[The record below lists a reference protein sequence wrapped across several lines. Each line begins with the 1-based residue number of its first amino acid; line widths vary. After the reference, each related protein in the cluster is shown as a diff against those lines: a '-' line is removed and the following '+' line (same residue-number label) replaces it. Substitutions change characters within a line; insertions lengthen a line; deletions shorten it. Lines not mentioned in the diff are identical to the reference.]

1 MLQVNLQQDSSP
13 SLKPGLKPGL
23 QPKAQS
29 SFSIH
34 GIGVSGGIAIGKAH
48 LVSNAMLEVVHY
60 QLPHKLVEDEIKR
73 FDNAIHT
80 VKKELEAIRS
90 SLSKN
95 APAELSAFIGT
106 HLMMLADKSLSELP
120 KDIIRKEHCNAEWA
134 IKQQMDDIVAQFEA
148 IEDAY
153 LRERQHDV
161 VQVVERVIKVLLGH
175 PAPENSKLGK
185 AAAKQKQNTVIQEN
199 KIILVAHDISPADA
213 IQFKQHNFAA
223 FITDVGGVTSHTAI
237 LARSLNIPS
246 IVALQRARDLIDDGE
261 LIIVDGSLG
270 VVIVNPS
277 AEILAEYKLR
287 QEQFEL
293 EQQKLKRIKTTKAV
307 TMCGMAI
314 ELQANIEVPEDVAA
328 VKASGATGIGLYRTE
343 FLFMNKREMPDEEE
357 QFQAYK
363 QVAQAM
369 HGLPVTIRTLDL
381 GADKQMNPDTVS
393 DCANPALGLRA
404 VRLCLSE
411 PAIFHTQLRALLR
424 ASHYGNIKIL
434 IPMLSTLGELRQTKL
449 FLERAKLSLRKQN
462 IPFNENITLGG
473 MIEVPAAAINA
484 EAFAKELDFLSIG
497 TNDLIQYTLAI
508 DRTDDAVA
516 HLYNPLHPS
525 VLKLISITIK
535 AGLKLGKP
543 VAVCGEMAGDAK
555 LTKLLIG
562 MGLRQLSMHPSNVLS
577 VKQQILHSQM
587 AVLNSNARTI
597 LRHTDLEKIEP
608 LIAKFNLN
616 TL

>member
-1 MLQVNLQQDSSP
+1 LLPDNIHT
-13 SLKPGLKPGL
+13 
-23 QPKAQS
+23 QS
-29 SFSIH
+29 SFSMH
-34 GIGVSGGIAIGKAH
+34 GIGVSSGIAIGRAH
-48 LVSNAMLEVVHY
+48 LVSNALLEVVHY
-60 QLPHKLVEDEIKR
+60 QLPQHLLDDEIQR
-73 FDNAIHT
+73 FDDAIIT
-80 VKKELEAIRS
+80 VKQDLERIRN

-106 HLMMLADKSLSELP
+106 HLMMLADKSLSEIPREL
-120 KDIIRKEHCNAEWA
+120 IRKEQCNAEWA
-134 IKQQMDDIVAQFEA
+134 IKQQMDDIVEQFEA

-153 LRERQHDV
+153 LRERKHDV

-175 PAPENSKLGK
+175 PAPSQ
-185 AAAKQKQNTVIQEN
+185 ATTKQKEN
-199 KIILVAHDISPADA
+199 AIILVAHDISPADA
-213 IQFKQHNFAA
+213 IQFKQHHFAA

-246 IVALQRARDLIDDGE
+246 IVALQRARDLINDGE

-270 VVIVNPS
+270 VVIANPS

-293 EQQKLKRIKTTKAV
+293 EQQKLKRIKSTKAV
-307 TMCGMAI
+307 TLCGIAI

-363 QVAQAM
+363 QVAEAM
-369 HGLPVTIRTLDL
+369 HGMPVTIRTLDL
-381 GADKQMNPDTVS
+381 GADKQMNPDSVS
-393 DCANPALGLRA
+393 ECANPALGLRA

-411 PAIFHTQLRALLR
+411 PQIFHTQLRALLR

-449 FLERAKLSLRKQN
+449 LLERAKLSLRKQN
-462 IPFNENITLGG
+462 IPFNENIALGG

-525 VLKLISITIK
+525 VLKLISMTIK
-535 AGLKLGKP
+535 AGAKLGKS

-562 MGLRQLSMHPSNVLS
+562 MGLSQLSMHPSNVLS
-577 VKQQILHSQM
+577 VKQQILRSQM
-587 AVLNSNARTI
+587 AKLNSHARKV
-597 LRHTDLEKIEP
+597 LSHTDLEKIEP
-608 LIAKFNLN
+608 LVAKFNQY
-616 TL
+616 

>member
-1 MLQVNLQQDSSP
+1 LPPRQTKP
-13 SLKPGLKPGL
+13 S
-23 QPKAQS
+23 ASVISQS
-29 SFSIH
+29 SFSMH
-34 GIGVSGGIAIGKAH
+34 GIGVSSGIAIGRAH
-48 LVSNAMLEVVHY
+48 LVSNALLEVVHY
-60 QLPHKLVEDEIKR
+60 QLPQHLIDNEIKR
-73 FDNAIHT
+73 FENAINT
-80 VKKELEAIRS
+80 VKSDLERIRH

-106 HLMMLADKSLSELP
+106 HLMMLADKSLSEVP
-120 KDIIRKEHCNAEWA
+120 KDIIRKEYCNAEWA
-134 IKQQMDDIVAQFEA
+134 IKQQMDDIVEQFEA

-175 PAPENSKLGK
+175 PAPGQAEI
-185 AAAKQKQNTVIQEN
+185 KQNESAM
-199 KIILVAHDISPADA
+199 ILVAHDISPADA

-223 FITDVGGVTSHTAI
+223 FITDVGGATSHTAI

-246 IVALQRARDLIDDGE
+246 IVALQRARDLINDGE
-261 LIIVDGSLG
+261 LIIVDGTLG
-270 VVIVNPS
+270 VVIANPS

-293 EQQKLKRIKTTKAV
+293 EQQKLKRITTTKAV
-307 TMCGMAI
+307 TMCGTAI
-314 ELQANIEVPEDVAA
+314 ELHANIEVPEDVAA

-343 FLFMNKREMPDEEE
+343 FLFMNKREMPNEEE
-357 QFQAYK
+357 QFKAYR
-363 QVAQAM
+363 QVAEAM

-381 GADKQMNPDTVS
+381 GADKQMNPDTIS
-393 DCANPALGLRA
+393 ECANPALGLRA

-411 PAIFHTQLRALLR
+411 PQIFHTQLRALLR

-434 IPMLSTLGELRQTKL
+434 IPMLSTLSELRQTKL
-449 FLERAKLSLRKQN
+449 LLERAKLSLRRQN
-462 IPFNENITLGG
+462 IPFNENIALGG

-535 AGLKLGKP
+535 AGAKLGKA

-577 VKQQILHSQM
+577 VKQQILRSQM
-587 AVLNSNARTI
+587 DKLNSNARKV
-597 LRHTDLEKIEP
+597 LHHTDIEKIEP
-608 LIAKFNLN
+608 LVAKFNLY
-616 TL
+616 

>member
-1 MLQVNLQQDSSP
+1 MSIVSS
-13 SLKPGLKPGL
+13 
-23 QPKAQS
+23 S

-34 GIGVSGGIAIGKAH
+34 GIGVSSGIAIGQAH
-48 LVSNAMLEVVHY
+48 LVSNALLEVVHY
-60 QLPHKLVEDEIKR
+60 VLPENLVDEEIAR
-73 FDNAIHT
+73 FTNAVRT
-80 VKKELEAIRS
+80 VKNDLEVIRNT
-90 SLSKN
+90 LSKN
-95 APAELSAFIGT
+95 APAEISAFIHT
-106 HLMMLADKSLSELP
+106 HLIMLADKSLSEVP

-134 IKQQMDDIVAQFEA
+134 IKQQMDDIVEQFEA
-148 IEDAY
+148 IEDEY
-153 LRERQHDV
+153 LRERKHDV

-175 PAPENSKLGK
+175 PSQAPNQNKDK
-185 AAAKQKQNTVIQEN
+185 KQQESA
-199 KIILVAHDISPADA
+199 IILVAHDISPADA

-246 IVALQRARDLIDDGE
+246 IVALQRARDLINDGE
-261 LIIVDGSLG
+261 MIIVDGSLG

-277 AEILAEYKLR
+277 KEVLAEYELR
-287 QEQFEL
+287 QDQWRL
-293 EQQKLKRIKTTKAV
+293 EQQKLKRIKSTKAI
-307 TMCGMAI
+307 TMDGTVI

-363 QVAQAM
+363 QVAEAM
-369 HGLPVTIRTLDL
+369 KGMPVTIRTLDL

-393 DCANPALGLRA
+393 NCANPALGLRA

-411 PAIFHTQLRALLR
+411 PQIFHTQLRALLR
-424 ASHYGNIKIL
+424 ASHYGDVKIL

-462 IPFNENITLGG
+462 IPFNENIALGG

-484 EAFAKELDFLSIG
+484 EAFAKELDFMSIG

-508 DRTDDAVA
+508 DRTDDEVA
-516 HLYNPLHPS
+516 HLYNPLHPA
-525 VLKLISITIK
+525 VLKLISMTII
-535 AGLKLGKP
+535 AGAKLGKS

-562 MGLRQLSMHPSNVLS
+562 MGLRQFSMHPSNVLS
-577 VKQQILHSQM
+577 VKQQVLHSQIAM
-587 AVLNSNARTI
+587 LKSNAHKV
-597 LRHTDLEKIEP
+597 LSQSDLEKIEP
-608 LIAKFNLN
+608 LVAKFNLH
-616 TL
+616 

>member
-1 MLQVNLQQDSSP
+1 MTTLARVSKLFSENSQPSATSSP
-13 SLKPGLKPGL
+13 
-23 QPKAQS
+23 QS
-29 SFSIH
+29 SFSMH
-34 GIGVSGGIAIGKAH
+34 GIGVSGGIAIGRAH
-48 LVSNAMLEVVHY
+48 LVSNALLEVVHY
-60 QLPHKLVEDEIKR
+60 QLPQKLVEDEIKR
-73 FDNAIHT
+73 FENAINT
-80 VKKELEAIRS
+80 VIKDLERIRH
-90 SLSKN
+90 SLSIN
-95 APAELSAFIGT
+95 APAELGAFIAT
-106 HLMMLADKSLSELP
+106 HLMMLADKSLSEVP
-120 KDIIRKEHCNAEWA
+120 KEIIRKEYCNAEWA
-134 IKQQMDDIVAQFEA
+134 IKQQMDDIVEQFEA
-148 IEDAY
+148 IEDTY
-153 LRERQHDV
+153 LRERKHDV

-175 PAPENSKLGK
+175 PAPGQ
-185 AAAKQKQNTVIQEN
+185 AAIKQNEN
-199 KIILVAHDISPADA
+199 AIILVAHDISPADA

-246 IVALQRARDLIDDGE
+246 IVALQRARDLINDGE
-261 LIIVDGSLG
+261 LIIVDGTLG
-270 VVIVNPS
+270 VVIANPS
-277 AEILAEYKLR
+277 TEILAEYKLR

-293 EQQKLKRIKTTKAV
+293 EQQKLKRIKSTKAV
-307 TMCGMAI
+307 TMCGTAI
-314 ELQANIEVPEDVAA
+314 ELHANIEVPEDVTA

-343 FLFMNKREMPDEEE
+343 FLFMNKREMPNEEE
-357 QFQAYK
+357 QFKAYK
-363 QVAQAM
+363 QVAEAM
-369 HGLPVTIRTLDL
+369 GGLPVTIRTLDL

-393 DCANPALGLRA
+393 ECANPALGLRA

-411 PAIFHTQLRALLR
+411 PQIFHTQLRALLR

-434 IPMLSTLGELRQTKL
+434 IPMLSTLSELRQTKL
-449 FLERAKLSLRKQN
+449 LLERAKLSLRKQN
-462 IPFNENITLGG
+462 IPFNENIALGG

-535 AGLKLGKP
+535 AGAKLGKS

-577 VKQQILHSQM
+577 VKQQILRSQIDKLNNH
-587 AVLNSNARTI
+587 ARKVLS
-597 LRHTDLEKIEP
+597 LTDLEKIEP
-608 LIAKFNLN
+608 LVAKFNQC
-616 TL
+616 

>member
-1 MLQVNLQQDSSP
+1 M
-13 SLKPGLKPGL
+13 
-23 QPKAQS
+23 
-29 SFSIH
+29 H
-34 GIGVSGGIAIGKAH
+34 GIGVSGGIAIGRAH
-48 LVSNAMLEVVHY
+48 LVSNALLEVVHY
-60 QLPHKLVEDEIKR
+60 QLPQHLIDNEIKR
-73 FDNAIHT
+73 FENAINT
-80 VKKELEAIRS
+80 VKKDLERIRH
-90 SLSKN
+90 SLAKN

-106 HLMMLADKSLSELP
+106 HLMMLADKSLSEIP
-120 KDIIRKEHCNAEWA
+120 KDIIRKEQCNAEWA
-134 IKQQMDDIVAQFEA
+134 IKQQMDDIVVQFDA

-153 LRERQHDV
+153 LRERKHDV

-175 PAPENSKLGK
+175 PAPGQTKV
-185 AAAKQKQNTVIQEN
+185 KQNEN
-199 KIILVAHDISPADA
+199 AIILVAHDISPADA

-261 LIIVDGSLG
+261 MIIVDGTLG
-270 VVIVNPS
+270 VVIANPS

-293 EQQKLKRIKTTKAV
+293 EQQKLKRIKSTKAV
-307 TMCGMAI
+307 TMCGTAI

-343 FLFMNKREMPDEEE
+343 FLFMNKREMPNEEE

-363 QVAQAM
+363 QVAEAM
-369 HGLPVTIRTLDL
+369 QGLPVTIRTLDL
-381 GADKQMNPDTVS
+381 GADKQMNPDSVS
-393 DCANPALGLRA
+393 NCANPALGLRA

-434 IPMLSTLGELRQTKL
+434 IPMLSTLSELRQTKL
-449 FLERAKLSLRKQN
+449 LLERAKLSLRKQN
-462 IPFNENITLGG
+462 IPFNENIALGG

-535 AGLKLGKP
+535 AGQKLGKS

-562 MGLRQLSMHPSNVLS
+562 MGLRQLSMHPSNVLN
-577 VKQQILHSQM
+577 VKQQILRSQM
-587 AVLNSNARTI
+587 DKLNSNARKV
-597 LRHTDLEKIEP
+597 LSYTDLEKIEP
-608 LIAKFNLN
+608 LVAKFNQY
-616 TL
+616 

>member
-1 MLQVNLQQDSSP
+1 M
-13 SLKPGLKPGL
+13 
-23 QPKAQS
+23 
-29 SFSIH
+29 H
-34 GIGVSGGIAIGKAH
+34 GIGVSGGIAIGRAH
-48 LVSNAMLEVVHY
+48 LVSNALLEVVHY
-60 QLPHKLVEDEIKR
+60 QLPQHLVDDEIKR
-73 FDNAIHT
+73 FDDAINT
-80 VKKELEAIRS
+80 VKKDLEVIRN

-106 HLMMLADKSLSELP
+106 HLMMLADKSLSEIP
-120 KDIIRKEHCNAEWA
+120 KELIRKEQCNAEWA

-175 PAPENSKLGK
+175 PAPGQTKI
-185 AAAKQKQNTVIQEN
+185 KQNEN
-199 KIILVAHDISPADA
+199 AVILVAHDISPADA

-246 IVALQRARDLIDDGE
+246 IVALQRARDLINDGE

-270 VVIVNPS
+270 VVIANPS

-293 EQQKLKRIKTTKAV
+293 EQQKLKRIKSTKAV

-363 QVAQAM
+363 QVAEAM
-369 HGLPVTIRTLDL
+369 HGMPVTIRTLDL

-393 DCANPALGLRA
+393 NCANPALGLRA

-411 PAIFHTQLRALLR
+411 PQIFHTQLRALLR
-424 ASHYGNIKIL
+424 ASHFGNIKIL

-449 FLERAKLSLRKQN
+449 LLERAKLSLRKQN

-484 EAFAKELDFLSIG
+484 EAFAKELDFMSIG

-508 DRTDDAVA
+508 DRTDDEVA

-535 AGLKLGKP
+535 AGAKLGKP

-577 VKQQILHSQM
+577 VKQQILRSQM
-587 AVLNSNARTI
+587 TKLNSNARKV
-597 LRHTDLEKIEP
+597 LSHSDLEKIEP
-608 LIAKFNLN
+608 LVAKFNLY
-616 TL
+616 

>member
-1 MLQVNLQQDSSP
+1 MLETSS
-13 SLKPGLKPGL
+13 
-23 QPKAQS
+23 QS
-29 SFSIH
+29 SFSMH
-34 GIGVSGGIAIGKAH
+34 GIGVSGGIAIGRAH
-48 LVSNAMLEVVHY
+48 LVSNALLEVVHY
-60 QLPHKLVEDEIKR
+60 QLPQNLIEDETKR
-73 FDNAIHT
+73 FDDAVNT
-80 VKKELEAIRS
+80 VKNDLERIRS
-90 SLSKN
+90 SLAKS

-106 HLMMLADKSLSELP
+106 HLMMLADKSLSEVP
-120 KDIIRKEHCNAEWA
+120 KDIIRKEQCNAEWA
-134 IKQQMDDIVAQFEA
+134 IKQQMDDIVAQFDA

-175 PAPENSKLGK
+175 PAPGQTKLKQDEN
-185 AAAKQKQNTVIQEN
+185 A
-199 KIILVAHDISPADA
+199 IILVAHDISPADA

-246 IVALQRARDLIDDGE
+246 IVALQRARDLINDGE
-261 LIIVDGSLG
+261 LIIVDGTLG
-270 VVIVNPS
+270 VVIANPS

-287 QEQFEL
+287 QEQFEI
-293 EQQKLKRIKTTKAV
+293 EQQKLKRIKSTKAV
-307 TMCGMAI
+307 TMCGTAI
-314 ELQANIEVPEDVAA
+314 ELHANIEVPEDVAA

-363 QVAQAM
+363 QVAEAM

-381 GADKQMNPDTVS
+381 GADKQMNPDSVS

-434 IPMLSTLGELRQTKL
+434 IPMLSTLAELRQTKL
-449 FLERAKLSLRKQN
+449 LLERAKLSLRKQN
-462 IPFNENITLGG
+462 VPFNENITLGG

-535 AGLKLGKP
+535 AGAKLGKS

-577 VKQQILHSQM
+577 VKQQILRSQL
-587 AVLNSNARTI
+587 ATLNSNARKV
-597 LRHTDLEKIEP
+597 LNHTDLEKIEP
-608 LIAKFNLN
+608 LVAKFNQY
-616 TL
+616 